1 MAATIIRTPQLFATV
16 MLEWQDERGR
26 YHEAEVEVDYTYD
39 GETLKIGKLHIVGN
53 TDSMDDDDLDNQV
66 WEGVEAVCDEAYAEW
81 LAEYGEWLSDQAQDR
96 RDAA

>member
-1 MAATIIRTPQLFATV
+1 MNRVAKLSTAVNVYWCDRH
-16 MLEWQDERGR
+16 WERD
-26 YHEAEVEVDYTYD
+26 AEVEVDYTYD
-39 GETLKIGKLHIVGN
+39 GETIKIGKLHIVGN

>member
-1 MAATIIRTPQLFATV
+1 MAATNPTAKLSTTV
-16 MLEWQDERGR
+16 NVYWCDRHWERD
-26 YHEAEVEVDYTYD
+26 AEVEVDYTYD
-39 GETLKIGKLHIVGN
+39 GETIKIGKLHIVGN